1 MADVEDAFRSM
12 CESAEY
18 ARQTASFSRCSQ
30 VPAGLRPEIE
40 GQLEL
45 NPPSRLHASTVRSVV
60 EGGAEQRGSLWREL
74 SHFDAVAISIP
85 TGLRCAVAIAL
96 PLIVG
101 ISSGHSRAAGWGAV
115 GAFLTDMA
123 MNQPEHRFRARVVAG
138 AAFLV
143 ALGGFLGAL
152 SGIEGWVIY
161 PLVAVWTAA
170 SGLAV
175 AISPRAALVGVS
187 SATGLLYAASFHV
200 STLQSAEVGAWMLA
214 AGLGAAAIGWVTN
227 QPLVARRASRP
238 PAPAAPAG
246 LEWVRSSA
254 RAIRRG
260 LTVDSILAHHA
271 TRLTT
276 VSVVATVLYR
286 VINPIDG
293 FWIPEAALFIGRPDA
308 TLSLERS
315 ILRVAGS
322 FVGVTLTTLLLVTIE
337 PTAVGLAVIAVVAG
351 AIAFAVQR
359 VNFGLYITFV
369 TVIFVVLTAF
379 GGVPESHAV
388 YQRLLYNV
396 LGATLAAASLRL
408 WPSPARRLPA
418 PST

>member
-1 MADVEDAFRSM
+1 MAFV
-12 CESAEY
+12 AEGGTE
-18 ARQTASFSRCSQ
+18 QQ
-30 VPAGLRPEIE
+30 G
-40 GQLEL
+40 G
-45 NPPSRLHASTVRSVV
+45 PSR
-60 EGGAEQRGSLWREL
+60 WREL
-74 SHFDAVAISIP
+74 SHFDTAAVSVP

-123 MNQPEHRFRARVVAG
+123 MNQPERPFRARIVAG
-138 AAFLV
+138 AAVLV

-152 SGIEGWVIY
+152 AGIEGWVIY
-161 PLVAVWTAA
+161 PLVAAWTAA

-175 AISPRAALVGVS
+175 AISARAALIGVS
-187 SATGLLYAASFHV
+187 SATGLLYAASFQV

-214 AGLGAAAIGWVTN
+214 AGLGAASIGWVTHL
-227 QPLVARRASRP
+227 PLVSRRP
-238 PAPAAPAG
+238 PRPEESTTPVG
-246 LEWVRSSA
+246 LEWF
-254 RAIRRG
+254 RASGRAVRRG
-260 LTVDSILAHHA
+260 LATDSMLAHHA
-271 TRLTT
+271 ARLTT
-276 VSVVATVLYR
+276 VSVVATVVYR
-286 VINPIDG
+286 VINPVDG

-322 FVGVTLTTLLLVTIE
+322 LVGVTLTTLLLVTIE
-337 PTAVGLAVIAVVAG
+337 PSSTGLAVIAVVAG

-359 VNFGLYITFV
+359 VNFGFYITFV

-396 LGATLAAASLRL
+396 LGASLAAASLRL
-408 WPSPARRLPA
+408 WPTPARRDQGPA
-418 PST
+418 A

>member
-1 MADVEDAFRSM
+1 MRPVVTGGTTE
-12 CESAEY
+12 
-18 ARQTASFSRCSQ
+18 
-30 VPAGLRPEIE
+30 PAGRW
-40 GQLEL
+40 Q
-45 NPPSRLHASTVRSVV
+45 S
-60 EGGAEQRGSLWREL
+60 L
-74 SHFDAVAISIP
+74 SHFDTAAVSIP

-101 ISSGHSRAAGWGAV
+101 ISSGHPRAAGWGAV
-115 GAFLTDMA
+115 GAFLTDMT
-123 MNQPEHRFRARVVAG
+123 MNQPEHRFRARIVAG
-138 AAFLV
+138 AAVLV

-161 PLVAVWTAA
+161 PLVAAWTAA

-187 SATGLLYAASFHV
+187 SATGLLYAASFRV

-214 AGLGAAAIGWVTN
+214 AGLAAAAIGWATHL
-227 QPLVARRASRP
+227 PLVPRRRNAP
-238 PAPAAPAG
+238 PATPTPVG
-246 LEWVRSSA
+246 LAWVRSSA

-260 LTVDSILAHHA
+260 LSADSILAHHA
-271 TRLTT
+271 TRLTS

-286 VINPIDG
+286 VINPTDG

-308 TLSLERS
+308 TLTLDRS
-315 ILRVAGS
+315 ILRVVGS
-322 FVGVTLTTLLLVTIE
+322 FVGVTVTTLVLVTVE
-337 PTAVGLAVIAVVAG
+337 PSSTGLAVIAVVAG

-359 VNFGLYITFV
+359 VNFGFYITFV

-388 YQRLLYNV
+388 IQRLLYNI

-408 WPSPARRLPA
+408 WPGSAGRQSP
-418 PST
+418 SHD

>member
-1 MADVEDAFRSM
+1 
-12 CESAEY
+12 
-18 ARQTASFSRCSQ
+18 
-30 VPAGLRPEIE
+30 
-40 GQLEL
+40 
-45 NPPSRLHASTVRSVV
+45 VV
-60 EGGAEQRGSLWREL
+60 EGGAQQHGSRWQEL
-74 SHFDAVAISIP
+74 ARFETAAISIP

-96 PLIVG
+96 PLVVG

-123 MNQPEHRFRARVVAG
+123 MNQPEHRFRARIVAG
-138 AAFLV
+138 AAVLV

-161 PLVAVWTAA
+161 PLVGVWTAA

-175 AISPRAALVGVS
+175 AISPRAALIGVS
-187 SATGLLYAASFHV
+187 SATGLLYAASFQV
-200 STLQSAEVGAWMLA
+200 STRQSAEVGAWMLA
-214 AGLGAAAIGWVTN
+214 SGLGAAAIGWVTHR
-227 QPLVARRASRP
+227 PLVARRASRP
-238 PAPAAPAG
+238 PKPTTPAG
-246 LEWVRSSA
+246 LEWVRASGHG
-254 RAIRRG
+254 IRRG
-260 LTVDSILAHHA
+260 LTVDSILLHHVA
-271 TRLTT
+271 RLTT

-322 FVGVTLTTLLLVTIE
+322 FVGVTVTTLLLVTIE
-337 PTAVGLAVIAVVAG
+337 PSSTGLGVIAVVAG

-388 YQRLLYNV
+388 YQRLVYNI
-396 LGATLAAASLRL
+396 LGATLAAASLWL
-408 WPSPARRLPA
+408 WPSPAGRLPT
-418 PST
+418 PSA

>member
-1 MADVEDAFRSM
+1 M
-12 CESAEY
+12 
-18 ARQTASFSRCSQ
+18 
-30 VPAGLRPEIE
+30 RP
-40 GQLEL
+40 
-45 NPPSRLHASTVRSVV
+45 VV
-60 EGGAEQRGSLWREL
+60 EGGAEQTRSRWQAL
-74 SHFDAVAISIP
+74 SRFDTAAISIP

-101 ISSGHSRAAGWGAV
+101 ISTGHSRAAGWGAV

-123 MNQPEHRFRARVVAG
+123 MNQPEHRFRARIVAG
-138 AAFLV
+138 AAVLV

-152 SGIEGWVIY
+152 TGIEGWLIY
-161 PLVAVWTAA
+161 PLVALWTAA

-175 AISPRAALVGVS
+175 AISARAALVGVS
-187 SATGLLYAASFHV
+187 SATGLLYAASFRV
-200 STLQSAEVGAWMLA
+200 STLQSVRVGAWMLA
-214 AGLGAAAIGWVTN
+214 AGLGAAAIGWVTHL
-227 QPLVARRASRP
+227 PFRSRRAPEP
-238 PAPAAPAG
+238 PPPTTPVG

-260 LTVDSILAHHA
+260 LTGDSTLAHHA
-271 TRLTT
+271 ARLTT

-286 VINPIDG
+286 VINPVDG

-322 FVGVTLTTLLLVTIE
+322 FLGVTVTTLILVTVE
-337 PTAVGLAVIAVVAG
+337 PNSTGLAVIAVAAG

-359 VNFGLYITFV
+359 VNFGFYITFV

-388 YQRLLYNV
+388 YQRLLYNI

-408 WPSPARRLPA
+408 WPSPARSPA
-418 PST
+418 PSP

>member
-1 MADVEDAFRSM
+1 
-12 CESAEY
+12 
-18 ARQTASFSRCSQ
+18 
-30 VPAGLRPEIE
+30 
-40 GQLEL
+40 
-45 NPPSRLHASTVRSVV
+45 VV
-60 EGGAEQRGSLWREL
+60 EGGAEKTAIRWEAL
-74 SHFDAVAISIP
+74 SRFDTAAISVP

-101 ISSGHSRAAGWGAV
+101 ISTGHPRAAGWGAV

-123 MNQPEHRFRARVVAG
+123 MNQPEHRFRARIVAG
-138 AAFLV
+138 AAVLV

-152 SGIEGWVIY
+152 TGIEGWVIY
-161 PLVAVWTAA
+161 PLVVLWAAA

-175 AISPRAALVGVS
+175 AISARAALVGVS
-187 SATGLLYAASFHV
+187 SATGLLYAASLQV
-200 STLQSAEVGAWMLA
+200 SALEAVRVGAWMLA
-214 AGLGAAAIGWVTN
+214 AGLGAAAIGWVTHV
-227 QPLVARRASRP
+227 PLVSRRDAVPS
-238 PAPAAPAG
+238 APATPVG
-246 LEWVRSSA
+246 FEWVRSSA

-260 LTVDSILAHHA
+260 LTADSTLVHHA
-271 TRLTT
+271 ARLTA

-322 FVGVTLTTLLLVTIE
+322 LLGVTVTTLILVTVE
-337 PTAVGLAVIAVVAG
+337 PNSTGLAVIAVVAG

-408 WPSPARRLPA
+408 WPSPVRSPA
-418 PST
+418 PSG

>member
-1 MADVEDAFRSM
+1 MSRVYRS
-12 CESAEY
+12 
-18 ARQTASFSRCSQ
+18 
-30 VPAGLRPEIE
+30 P
-40 GQLEL
+40 
-45 NPPSRLHASTVRSVV
+45 VV
-60 EGGAEQRGSLWREL
+60 EGGAKQQRSRWHEL
-74 SHFDAVAISIP
+74 SRFDTAAISVP

-101 ISSGHSRAAGWGAV
+101 ISTGHPRAAGWGAV

-123 MNQPEHRFRARVVAG
+123 MNQPEHPFRARIVAG
-138 AAFLV
+138 AAVLV

-187 SATGLLYAASFHV
+187 SATGLLYAASFQV

-214 AGLGAAAIGWVTN
+214 AGLGAAAIGWVTHL
-227 QPLVARRASRP
+227 PFFARRASPLRG
-238 PAPAAPAG
+238 PATPVG
-246 LEWVRSSA
+246 IDWVRSSS
-254 RAIRRG
+254 RAVRRG
-260 LTVDSILAHHA
+260 LTVDAKLAHHA
-271 TRLTT
+271 ERLTT

-286 VINPIDG
+286 VINPVDG

-308 TLSLERS
+308 MLSLERS

-322 FVGVTLTTLLLVTIE
+322 FVGVTVTTLLLVTIE
-337 PTAVGLAVIAVVAG
+337 PSSTGLAVIAVVAG

-359 VNFGLYITFV
+359 VNFGFYVTFV

-388 YQRLLYNV
+388 YQRLLYNI

-408 WPSPARRLPA
+408 WPGPGRPSSEPA
-418 PST
+418 P

>member
-1 MADVEDAFRSM
+1 M
-12 CESAEY
+12 
-18 ARQTASFSRCSQ
+18 
-30 VPAGLRPEIE
+30 RP
-40 GQLEL
+40 
-45 NPPSRLHASTVRSVV
+45 VV
-60 EGGAEQRGSLWREL
+60 EGGTKGPTSRWQEL
-74 SHFDAVAISIP
+74 SHFETGAISIP

-96 PLIVG
+96 PLIIG
-101 ISSGHSRAAGWGAV
+101 ISTGHPTAAGWGAV

-138 AAFLV
+138 AAVLV

-152 SGIEGWVIY
+152 TGIEGWVIY

-175 AISPRAALVGVS
+175 AISPRAALIGVS
-187 SATGLLYAASFHV
+187 SATGLLYAASFQV

-214 AGLGAAAIGWVTN
+214 AGLGAAVIGRVTHW
-227 QPLVARRASRP
+227 PRGDHGASRP
-238 PAPAAPAG
+238 AT
-246 LEWVRSSA
+246 SSSPEGVA
-254 RAIRRG
+254 WIRASTRAIRHR
-260 LTVDSILAHHA
+260 LAVDSTLIHHA
-271 TRLTT
+271 ARLTT

-286 VINPIDG
+286 IINPIDG

-322 FVGVTLTTLLLVTIE
+322 FVGVTVTTLLLVTLT
-337 PTAVGLAVIAVVAG
+337 PTSTGLAVIAVFAG
-351 AIAFAVQR
+351 AIAFSVQR

-388 YQRLLYNV
+388 YQRLLYNI

-408 WPSPARRLPA
+408 WPSPTAHSRA
-418 PST
+418 SEPSTDVE

>member
-1 MADVEDAFRSM
+1 M
-12 CESAEY
+12 
-18 ARQTASFSRCSQ
+18 
-30 VPAGLRPEIE
+30 RP
-40 GQLEL
+40 
-45 NPPSRLHASTVRSVV
+45 VV
-60 EGGAEQRGSLWREL
+60 EGGAGRAGGRWQEVW
-74 SHFDAVAISIP
+74 HFDTAAISIP

-96 PLIVG
+96 PLIIG

-115 GAFLTDMA
+115 GAFLTDMT

-138 AAFLV
+138 AAVLV

-152 SGIEGWVIY
+152 AGIEGWVIY
-161 PLVAVWTAA
+161 PLVALWTAA

-187 SATGLLYAASFHV
+187 SATGLLYAASFQV

-214 AGLGAAAIGWVTN
+214 AGLGAAAIGWATHL
-227 QPLVARRASRP
+227 PLVARRAP
-238 PAPAAPAG
+238 QPAAPPTPAG
-246 LEWVRSSA
+246 FEWVHSSA
-254 RAIRRG
+254 RGIRRG
-260 LTVDSILAHHA
+260 LSVDSTLAHHA
-271 TRLTT
+271 ARLTS

-308 TLSLERS
+308 TLSIERS

-322 FVGVTLTTLLLVTIE
+322 LMGVTVTTLLLVTIE
-337 PTAVGLAVIAVVAG
+337 PSSTGLAVIAVVAG

-359 VNFGLYITFV
+359 VNFGFYITFV

-388 YQRLLYNV
+388 YQRLLYNI
-396 LGATLAAASLRL
+396 LGASLAAASLLL
-408 WPSPARRLPA
+408 WPSPGRRSPA
-418 PST
+418 SSP

>member
-1 MADVEDAFRSM
+1 MRA
-12 CESAEY
+12 
-18 ARQTASFSRCSQ
+18 
-30 VPAGLRPEIE
+30 
-40 GQLEL
+40 
-45 NPPSRLHASTVRSVV
+45 VV
-60 EGGAEQRGSLWREL
+60 EGGAKQTAGRWQSL
-74 SHFDAVAISIP
+74 SHFDTAAISVP

-101 ISSGHSRAAGWGAV
+101 ISTGHSRAAGWGAV
-115 GAFLTDMA
+115 GAFLTDMT
-123 MNQPEHRFRARVVAG
+123 MNQPEHPFRARIVAG
-138 AAFLV
+138 TAFFV

-161 PLVAVWTAA
+161 PLVALWAAA

-187 SATGLLYAASFHV
+187 SATGLLYAASFQV
-200 STLQSAEVGAWMLA
+200 STSQSAEVGAWMLA
-214 AGLGAAAIGWVTN
+214 AGLGAAAIGWVTHL
-227 QPLVARRASRP
+227 PLRSRRGAAP
-238 PAPAAPAG
+238 PAPTSPVG
-246 LEWVRSSA
+246 LEWVRSSG

-260 LTVDSILAHHA
+260 LTVDSILIHHA
-271 TRLTT
+271 ARLTT

-286 VINPIDG
+286 VINPTDG

-337 PTAVGLAVIAVVAG
+337 PSSTGLAVIAVVAG

-359 VNFGLYITFV
+359 VNFGFYITFV

-388 YQRLLYNV
+388 YQRLLYNI

-408 WPSPARRLPA
+408 WPGPGRRSAA
-418 PST
+418 PSP

>member
-1 MADVEDAFRSM
+1 M
-12 CESAEY
+12 
-18 ARQTASFSRCSQ
+18 
-30 VPAGLRPEIE
+30 
-40 GQLEL
+40 
-45 NPPSRLHASTVRSVV
+45 V
-60 EGGAEQRGSLWREL
+60 EGGAKQASSRWHEL
-74 SHFDAVAISIP
+74 SHFDTAAISIS

-96 PLIVG
+96 PLIIG
-101 ISSGHSRAAGWGAV
+101 ISTGHSRAAGWGAV

-123 MNQPEHRFRARVVAG
+123 MNQPEHPFRARIVAG
-138 AAFLV
+138 AAVLV
-143 ALGGFLGAL
+143 ALGGLLGAL

-161 PLVAVWTAA
+161 PLVALWTAA

-187 SATGLLYAASFHV
+187 SATGLLYAASFQV
-200 STLQSAEVGAWMLA
+200 STLQAAEVGAWMLA
-214 AGLGAAAIGWVTN
+214 AGLGAAAIGWVTHL
-227 QPLVARRASRP
+227 PLVSRRA
-238 PAPAAPAG
+238 PATPMPTTPVG

-260 LTVDSILAHHA
+260 LSADSILAHHTA
-271 TRLTT
+271 RLTT

-322 FVGVTLTTLLLVTIE
+322 FVGVTVTTLLLVTIK
-337 PTAVGLAVIAVVAG
+337 PSSTGLAVIAVVAG

-359 VNFGLYITFV
+359 VNFGFYITFV

-408 WPSPARRLPA
+408 WPSPARRAPA
-418 PST
+418 PSA